1 MVDAKELNRL
11 TNKRIKADLDEIHFF
26 EFLEEELVK
35 TAARGCKKFQIT
47 KKEFETKLRC
57 FCRIRNYTEIAVKD
71 ICYNTFYRSY
81 YTNELRKRGYTVD
94 FDSWDSKITIDWSAT
109 I

>member
-47 KKEFETKLRC
+47 KKEFENKLRC
-57 FCRIRNYTEIAVKD
+57 FCRIRNYAEIVVND
-71 ICYNTFYRSY
+71 ICYNPFYRNY
-81 YTNELRKRGYTVD
+81 YINELRKKDYIVD
-94 FDSWDSKITIDWSAT
+94 FEPWNSKITIEWSDT